1 MMRWHQFHSVYMYG
15 EHTLEQDI
23 QVQRHIGSCV
33 TSREWILFDLVFH
46 TAIES
51 LQLQLNIST
60 FHGAAHTVF

>member
-15 EHTLEQDI
+15 QHTLEQDI

-33 TSREWILFDLVFH
+33 TSREGFDLILFLH

-51 LQLQLNIST
+51 LQLQLNIFT
-60 FHGAAHTVF
+60 FHAAAHTAF